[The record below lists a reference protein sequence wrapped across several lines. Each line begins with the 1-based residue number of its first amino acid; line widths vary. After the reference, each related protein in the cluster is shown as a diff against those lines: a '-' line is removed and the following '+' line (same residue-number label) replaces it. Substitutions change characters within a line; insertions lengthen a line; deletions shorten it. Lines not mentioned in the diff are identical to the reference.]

1 MNIRVRFA
9 PSPTGHLHVGN
20 ARTALFNYLFARSTG
35 GTFILRIEDTDVV
48 RSTSESEKMIY
59 EDLNWLGI
67 EWDEGPIKGGDFKPY
82 RQSERLDIYKQYV
95 NQLLSEKRAYPCF
108 CTKDELEEQKKKAIA
123 EGKPQIYSGRCRN
136 LTNKEIENNI
146 NEGKTHSIRFKIDK
160 EYVLVEDLIH
170 GSINFPTNAFGD
182 FIIIRPDGMPIYNF
196 VVVIDD
202 ALMKISHV
210 IRGDDH
216 LSNTPKHV
224 LLFEALGFKIPLFA
238 HIPMILGPDRAKLS
252 KRHGVT
258 SVATFRE
265 LGYLPEALFNYL
277 ALLGWSP
284 EGDKE
289 LMKKEEII
297 ASFNLNHVSKSAAI
311 FDFEKLNW
319 LNGQYI
325 RELSDKDLVELTKP
339 FLIKEGFVKEDT
351 INDMGKRF
359 LSIITSVKDNL
370 VVLSDI
376 TKYIKIYFSLDEVD
390 EKAIDFVKVE
400 NSESVLEEM
409 LSLLDTA
416 SDQYLNE
423 EQYGEFVNKIKAST
437 QAKGKKLFMT
447 LRVGISG
454 RLEGPDLKSLYTN
467 IPVEAIKERLNLI
480 LQRI

>member
-160 EYVLVEDLIH
+160 EDVLVEDLIH

-182 FIIIRPDGMPIYNF
+182 FIIVRPDGMPIYNF

-252 KRHGVT
+252 K
-258 SVATFRE
+258 F
-265 LGYLPEALFNYL
+265 
-277 ALLGWSP
+277 
-284 EGDKE
+284 
-289 LMKKEEII
+289 
-297 ASFNLNHVSKSAAI
+297 LN
-311 FDFEKLNW
+311 D
-319 LNGQYI
+319 
-325 RELSDKDLVELTKP
+325 
-339 FLIKEGFVKEDT
+339 
-351 INDMGKRF
+351 
-359 LSIITSVKDNL
+359 
-370 VVLSDI
+370 
-376 TKYIKIYFSLDEVD
+376 
-390 EKAIDFVKVE
+390 
-400 NSESVLEEM
+400 
-409 LSLLDTA
+409 
-416 SDQYLNE
+416 
-423 EQYGEFVNKIKAST
+423 
-437 QAKGKKLFMT
+437 
-447 LRVGISG
+447 
-454 RLEGPDLKSLYTN
+454 
-467 IPVEAIKERLNLI
+467 
-480 LQRI
+480 